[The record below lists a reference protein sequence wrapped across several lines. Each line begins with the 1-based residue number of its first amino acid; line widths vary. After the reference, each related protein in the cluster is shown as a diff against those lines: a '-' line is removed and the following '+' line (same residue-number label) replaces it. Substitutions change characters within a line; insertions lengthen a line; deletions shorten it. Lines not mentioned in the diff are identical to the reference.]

1 MEQSKPLML
10 TIKRLEK
17 EWSRYLRKVSV
28 QIGMPDSYRRII
40 MYLSRN
46 EGASQKHI
54 AEFCQMTNAAISQT
68 IKEMILSGYVIKESD
83 MNDQRY
89 YKLYLTDKARE
100 NVEIIRKK
108 IHMADEFITKI
119 VTPQKEAEIVELLT
133 NLTEIIK
140 KEI

>member
-17 EWSRYLRKVSV
+17 EWGRYLRKVSV
-28 QIGMPDSYRRII
+28 QIGVPDSYRQII
-40 MYLSRN
+40 MYLNRN
-46 EGASQKHI
+46 PGASQKQI

-89 YKLYLTDKARE
+89 YKLYLTDKSRE
-100 NVEIIRKK
+100 KVEIIREK
-108 IHMADEFITKI
+108 IHTADEFITKV
-119 VTPQKEAEIVELLT
+119 VTPQKEAEIVDVLT
-133 NLTEIIK
+133 NLTELIK
-140 KEI
+140 KEM

>member
-17 EWSRYLRKVSV
+17 EWVRYLRKISV
-28 QIGMPDSYRRII
+28 QIGMPDTYRQII

-46 EGASQKHI
+46 EGASQKNI

-68 IKEMILSGYVIKESD
+68 IKEMILSGYVIKETD

-100 NVEIIRKK
+100 NVEIIREK
-108 IHMADEFITKI
+108 IHEADELITKI
-119 VTPQKEAEIVELLT
+119 VSPQKEVEIVDLLT

>member
-46 EGASQKHI
+46 GGANQKQI

-89 YKLYLTDKARE
+89 YKLYLTDKGRE
-100 NVEIIRKK
+100 NVEIIREK
-108 IHMADEFITKI
+108 IYAADDFITKI
-119 VTPQKEAEIVELLT
+119 VTPQKEAEIVDILT
-133 NLTEIIK
+133 NLTEIIE
-140 KEI
+140 KEM

>member
-28 QIGMPDSYRRII
+28 QIGMPDSYRQII

-46 EGASQKHI
+46 PGANQKQI
-54 AEFCQMTNAAISQT
+54 AEFSHMTNAAISQT

-100 NVEIIRKK
+100 NVEIIREK
-108 IHMADEFITKI
+108 IYATDDFITKI
-119 VTPQKEAEIVELLT
+119 VTPQKEAEIVDVLT
-133 NLTEIIK
+133 NLAEIIK
-140 KEI
+140 KEM